1 MFYNGGAMEKQNLAH
16 NVFFTLKDSSDEAV
30 DTLIEECYTY
40 LKDNPGILYFS
51 VGSLVKEHNR
61 DVNVRD
67 FHVGLHIV
75 FENKSYHDKY
85 QEAEKH
91 ITFVER
97 NKGNWA
103 QARVFDTY
111 VS

>member
-1 MFYNGGAMEKQNLAH
+1 MEKQKLAH

-30 DTLIEECYTY
+30 DTLIEECNTY
-40 LKDNPGILYFS
+40 LKDGPGIVYFS
-51 VGSLVKEHNR
+51 AGSLVKENDR
-61 DVNVRD
+61 DVNVTD
-67 FHVGLHIV
+67 FHVGLHVV

-85 QEAEKH
+85 QDAEKH

-97 NKGNWA
+97 NKDNWV